1 MEQPV
6 SFSQAAE
13 SAEASSPL
21 NGYGLFNLGSGS
33 SQQVG
38 KTAAPLML
46 PLTLNG
52 TQVEMELDTG
62 AAVSLMT
69 KQQWDRLPTRSA
81 LAHSTVTLRTYTG
94 EHVHVHDEA
103 TVRVGYAG
111 QEHTLSLV
119 VVDGK
124 GPALFGRNW
133 LQTIKL
139 NWAEIKSLA
148 TEARNSD
155 LTARYPEVFAEGLG
169 TMSTTAKLQV
179 SHDAQPKF
187 FKPRPVP
194 YALRPAVS
202 DKLDRLEA
210 AGILE
215 QVPFSDWATPI
226 VCVRKSNGSV
236 RLCGDYKVTINPA
249 LSVDQHPLPR
259 PEELLHSLAG
269 GTVFS
274 VLDMT
279 NAYQQM
285 KLAEDS
291 RVFTTIN
298 TDRGLYRYTRL
309 PFGIASTPAIFQRA
323 MDQITQG
330 LRGVVVYIDDI
341 LVTGRT
347 QAEHDNNLNALM
359 QRLRENGVRL
369 RREKCKL
376 NQSSVEYLGFR
387 IDADGVHVATSKVA
401 AVLQA
406 PVPKDASQLRSF
418 LGLINYHARFIK
430 NLSTMLHPLYVLL
443 KHDTPW
449 KWSEHCQEAF
459 NAAKNAL
466 ESPDVLAHYDPKLP
480 VRLATDASPYG
491 VGAVLMHVTPDGL
504 ERPVAFAS
512 RALSRS
518 EQNYSQLDREA
529 LGIIFGVKKFHTY
542 LFGRRFTLITDH
554 KPLTSIFS
562 PTKGT
567 PSMAAARLQRWSIVL
582 ASYDYDI
589 EYRSSANNASADA
602 MSRLPLAQE
611 DADSFVTEEEI
622 FHTPVESTLPVTAI
636 QLGTATQHDPIL
648 AQVHRWTR
656 SGWPSTLPNE
666 MFQPYKVRQHD
677 NSTDGAC
684 LLWGARVVVPAVL
697 RADVLQMLHEQ
708 HPGMCRMKAIA
719 RSHVWWPSLDT
730 AIEEQVRSC
739 SPCQLAQREPA
750 KAPLSPWEHPAR
762 PWQRLHIDYAELDGQ
777 SFFLLVD
784 AYSKWPEIVPMT
796 KTTSATITAL
806 RHIFSMHG
814 LPEAIVS
821 DNGPQFTSG
830 EFSTFLAENGI
841 RHIRSSPF
849 HPASNG
855 AAERL
860 VQSFKSA
867 MKKNA
872 TSQSIAHKVAAFLL
886 LYRSTPHATTA
897 RSPSELLMSRSLR
910 TRMDLLHPQLRQ
922 NVERQ
927 QDRQRSSHDQHARVC
942 APFTV
947 GQPVLARDYRPTSK
961 SKWQPATVTE
971 ILGPLTYRVQL
982 TNVDAALTW
991 KRHQDQLLART
1002 PSAAVAPPRSDPEPK
1017 VDGVPVPVVAPSL
1030 PAVSPP
1036 TPARSAETAL
1046 PLPPSPHDQEME
1058 DKTPLLRRSSRVS
1071 KAPDRLNL

>member
-1 MEQPV
+1 MATIGRIEPFDASVDKWPTYFERIQLYFKANNVKEAAQVATLLTLIGGPTYTLLRSLVAPDNPADKNLAEINAVLEAHLSPKPLLIVERFRFHRRQQNDGETIAQFIAALRTLAIHCDFGATLNDTLRDRFVCGLRSQAIQRKLLSESNLTLQKAVEIALSTEAASRDASEMSSGVHVGSSRPAPSQTTSASVDRVPADTRSRSRGPHKHPSRPSGPGASGHTSSHSRPGECCYRCGDKRHFAPDCPHKDKTCHSCGKRGHLSSACRSKDAAQSKQRSSKVVKHVEQPV
-6 SFSQAAE
+6 SFSQAE
-13 SAEASSPL
+13 SADASSPL

-69 KQQWDRLPTRSA
+69 KQQWDRLPTRSV
-81 LAHSTVTLRTYTG
+81 LAPSTVTLRTYTG
-94 EHVHVHDEA
+94 EHVHVHGEA

-148 TEARNSD
+148 TEARNTD
-155 LTARYPEVFAEGLG
+155 LTARFPEVFAEGLG

-202 DKLDRLEA
+202 DELDRLEA

-309 PFGIASTPAIFQRA
+309 PFGIASAPAIFQRA

-376 NQSSVEYLGFR
+376 NKSSVEYLGFR

-406 PVPKDASQLRSF
+406 PMPKDASQLRSF

-449 KWSEHCQEAF
+449 KWSEHCQKAF
-459 NAAKNAL
+459 DAAKNAL
-466 ESPDVLAHYDPKLP
+466 ASPDVLAHYDPKLP

-512 RALSRS
+512 RALNRS

-567 PSMAAARLQRWSIVL
+567 PLMAAARLQRWSIVL

-602 MSRLPLAQE
+602 TSRLPLAQE

-666 MFQPYKVRQHD
+666 MFQPYKVRQHEL
-677 NSTDGAC
+677 STDGAC

-719 RSHVWWPSLDT
+719 RSHVWWPSMNT

-739 SPCQLAQREPA
+739 SPRHTRPA
-750 KAPLSPWEHPAR
+750 TQFAR
-762 PWQRLHIDYAELDGQ
+762 P
-777 SFFLLVD
+777 
-784 AYSKWPEIVPMT
+784 T
-796 KTTSATITAL
+796 C
-806 RHIFSMHG
+806 
-814 LPEAIVS
+814 
-821 DNGPQFTSG
+821 
-830 EFSTFLAENGI
+830 
-841 RHIRSSPF
+841 SSPCTV
-849 HPASNG
+849 HRG
-855 AAERL
+855 
-860 VQSFKSA
+860 
-867 MKKNA
+867 
-872 TSQSIAHKVAAFLL
+872 
-886 LYRSTPHATTA
+886 TA
-897 RSPSELLMSRSLR
+897 CPR
-910 TRMDLLHPQLRQ
+910 T
-922 NVERQ
+922 
-927 QDRQRSSHDQHARVC
+927 
-942 APFTV
+942 
-947 GQPVLARDYRPTSK
+947 
-961 SKWQPATVTE
+961 
-971 ILGPLTYRVQL
+971 
-982 TNVDAALTW
+982 
-991 KRHQDQLLART
+991 
-1002 PSAAVAPPRSDPEPK
+1002 
-1017 VDGVPVPVVAPSL
+1017 
-1030 PAVSPP
+1030 
-1036 TPARSAETAL
+1036 
-1046 PLPPSPHDQEME
+1046 
-1058 DKTPLLRRSSRVS
+1058 
-1071 KAPDRLNL
+1071 